1 MHPTTFIRRYWSLAS
16 RQIGFPKSQT
26 SLEKTGWMLL
36 DYVYMFQYS
45 NVLWE
50 VSHFETIG
58 LQAWSALCGSSASL
72 VRGNVPPRSS
82 VMDVNT
88 YTYWVLQGKKHRHQQ
103 VLSTI
108 AAPPAPRQL
117 SVEVHDHGRETLLLK
132 LLFFW
137 RPPGVPNI
145 ELGDSWAR
153 ITPENHVGRCFF
165 YEEPGIICF
174 HLVV

>member
-1 MHPTTFIRRYWSLAS
+1 
-16 RQIGFPKSQT
+16 
-26 SLEKTGWMLL
+26 
-36 DYVYMFQYS
+36 
-45 NVLWE
+45 
-50 VSHFETIG
+50 
-58 LQAWSALCGSSASL
+58 
-72 VRGNVPPRSS
+72 
-82 VMDVNT
+82 MDVNT

-103 VLSTI
+103 VLGTI

-153 ITPENHVGRCFF
+153 ITPENHVLVGVFF
-165 YEEPGIICF
+165 EEPGIICF
-174 HLVV
+174 HWKILYDWGSPLLPIFQCWPGHQKVVTIWLTPVSWGCRIPSECRRRQVKLDGGAEWMFVLEDVRVNPKFGN